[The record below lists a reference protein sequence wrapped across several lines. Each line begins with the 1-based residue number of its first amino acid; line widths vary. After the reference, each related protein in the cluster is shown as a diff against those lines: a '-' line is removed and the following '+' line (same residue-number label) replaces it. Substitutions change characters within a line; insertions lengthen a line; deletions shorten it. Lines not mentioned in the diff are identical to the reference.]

1 MASNAGETSRKRKG
15 KEKASTSES
24 WEMERFIS
32 RVHQDHF
39 YEVVALKKVI
49 PEVPFSLKKSEYPE
63 IRHEIRRRGWE
74 VLTNPIQQVGI
85 LMVQE
90 FYANAWIT
98 KNHDQSVNPNPKNWL
113 TMVRGKYLDFSP
125 ENVRLAFNLPMMQGD
140 EHPYTRRVNFDQR
153 LDQVLIDICE
163 EGAQWKRNSRGKSV
177 QLRRHDLKPV
187 ARGWLEFIQ
196 RSIIPTSNR
205 SEVTIDR
212 AIMIHS
218 IMIGEEVEVHE
229 IIPQELYKVADKS
242 STMARLAFPHL
253 ICHLCNSAGI
263 DIEGDI
269 LIKEDKPI
277 TKKKMEQAREPSHG
291 AQEAQEAHLHEIP
304 EMPQMHFP
312 PQNYWEQINTSLG
325 ELSSN
330 MGQLRVEHQEHS
342 IMLHEIREDQ
352 KAMREEQQRQ
362 GRDIEELK
370 DIIGSSRR
378 KRHHH

>member
-1 MASNAGETSRKRKG
+1 MASKAGETSRKRKG
-15 KEKASTSES
+15 KAKASTSES
-24 WEMERFIS
+24 WEMDRFLS

-49 PEVPFSLKKSEYPE
+49 PEVPFSLKKGEYPE

-98 KNHDQSVNPNPKNWL
+98 KNHDQGVNPDPKNYL

-125 ENVRLAFNLPMMQGD
+125 ESVRVAFNLPMMQGD

-153 LDQVLIDICE
+153 LDQVLTTICE
-163 EGAQWKRNSRGKSV
+163 EGAQWKQDSRGKPV

-218 IMIGEEVEVHE
+218 IMIGEEIEVHE
-229 IIPQELYKVADKS
+229 VIAQELYRVADKT
-242 STMARLAFPHL
+242 STLARLAFPHL
-253 ICHLCNSAGI
+253 ICHLCYSVGV

-269 LIKEDKPI
+269 TIDEDKPI
-277 TKKKMEQAREPSHG
+277 TKKRMEYTRDPTH
-291 AQEAQEAHLHEIP
+291 HEIP
-304 EMPQMHFP
+304 EIPQGMNFP
-312 PQNYWEQINTSLG
+312 PQDYWGQLNTSLG

-342 IMLHEIREDQ
+342 ILLHEIREEQ
-352 KAMREEQQRQ
+352 RIMREEQQRQ

-370 DIIGSSRR
+370 HSIGPSKAR
-378 KRHHH
+378 KSRHH